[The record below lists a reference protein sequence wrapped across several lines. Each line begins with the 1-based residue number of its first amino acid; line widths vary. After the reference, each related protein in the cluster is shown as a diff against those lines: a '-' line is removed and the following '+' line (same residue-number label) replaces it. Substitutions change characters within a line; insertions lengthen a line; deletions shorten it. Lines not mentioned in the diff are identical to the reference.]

1 MNIKYKKSIFFVIFL
16 ILLIFLKIDFRFSNS
31 IFCCS
36 DDFDYYIHA
45 ETISEDFDLNYENQL
60 KGLED
65 TRYNSNSKVA
75 PIGYIGT
82 GILSA
87 PFMFIGNL
95 IESLTGN
102 FFESSD
108 LMNYKLLV
116 YSFSPIFYLFAG
128 CGLIYNTLNI
138 LNIRYKNI
146 ELLLIFLGS
155 GVSYY
160 AFERFS
166 MTHSYETFATSLTLY
181 WSAAYYSGK
190 KTNLA
195 TWLIPLSI
203 LIGLTIKWTN
213 YYLLLIPVIIK
224 LLSKSEN
231 RLITEKKFI
240 ISTVS
245 SICLFLG
252 LSYQVYGIITID
264 PRVSYQVQNSIV
276 DLANTNLT
284 QNFVLAYIDRIF
296 TIFVSFEFG
305 ILYFMPV
312 LAATMLF
319 SFFVFL
325 KNIVKHRKIDY
336 LHLTYLLSCFQLIFI
351 VAMWRSTASSY
362 GFRYLMGIYPLAI
375 LLYYQIRREYNVVYF
390 HKIIL
395 TLSFLSILSVLFFET
410 TPETQLSLER
420 IFNSFGKFTK
430 YTQPTY
436 LTGFLGSFF
445 VFESYLKIFTTS
457 FLGALIFKIL
467 LMLLGRLDLI
477 NLLESLGL
485 PVGNEDFN
493 IYINNLDTIG
503 FNKFLVTIIFTGCIT
518 FYIYRL
524 LNNKNYQT

>member
-1 MNIKYKKSIFFVIFL
+1 MNIKYKKIIFFVIFI
-16 ILLIFLKIDFRFSNS
+16 ILLVFLKIDFRFANS

-36 DDFDYYIHA
+36 DDFDYYMHA
-45 ETISEDFDLNYENQL
+45 ETISEDFDLNYGNQL

-65 TRYNSNSKVA
+65 KRYNSNSKVA

-95 IESLTGN
+95 IDSLTDK
-102 FFESSD
+102 FFKPSD
-108 LMNYKLLV
+108 LMNYKLLI

-128 CGLIYNTLNI
+128 CGLIYKTLNI

-181 WSAAYYSGK
+181 WSSAYYRGK

-195 TWLIPLSI
+195 SLLIPLSI
-203 LIGLTIKWTN
+203 LIGLTVKWTN

-224 LLSKSEN
+224 LLSKSKN
-231 RLITEKKFI
+231 RLITEKIFI
-240 ISTVS
+240 ASIIS
-245 SICLFLG
+245 SICIFLG
-252 LSYQVYGIITID
+252 LSYQVYGVITVD

-276 DLANTNLT
+276 DIANTNLT
-284 QNFVLAYIDRIF
+284 QNFVVAYVDRVF
-296 TIFVSFEFG
+296 TIFASLEFG
-305 ILYFMPV
+305 IIYFMPV
-312 LAATMLF
+312 LAATILL
-319 SFFVFL
+319 SAFVFF
-325 KNIVKHRKIDY
+325 KNIVRQKKIDY
-336 LHLTYLLSCFQLIFI
+336 LHLTYLISCFQLIFI

-375 LLYYQIRREYNVVYF
+375 LFYYHFKKKYNIVYF

-420 IFNSFGKFTK
+420 IINSFGKFTR

-467 LMLLGRLDLI
+467 LLLLGKLKLI

-485 PVGNEDFN
+485 PVGNDDFN

-503 FNKFLVTIIFTGCIT
+503 FNKFLVTIIFIGCIT
-518 FYIYRL
+518 IYIYKL